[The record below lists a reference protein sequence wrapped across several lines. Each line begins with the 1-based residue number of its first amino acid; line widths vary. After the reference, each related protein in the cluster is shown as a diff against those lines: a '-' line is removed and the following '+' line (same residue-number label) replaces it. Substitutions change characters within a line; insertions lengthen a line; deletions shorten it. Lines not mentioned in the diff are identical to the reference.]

1 MPCAPERR
9 ALATRAPV
17 STVSSQTSCA
27 KAVTLPAVMELAG
40 NPSMERSEAHFFFF
54 FVKSVSQRVT
64 FIK

>member
-40 NPSMERSEAHFFFF
+40 NPSTERSEAHFFF
-54 FVKSVSQRVT
+54 VKS
-64 FIK
+64 